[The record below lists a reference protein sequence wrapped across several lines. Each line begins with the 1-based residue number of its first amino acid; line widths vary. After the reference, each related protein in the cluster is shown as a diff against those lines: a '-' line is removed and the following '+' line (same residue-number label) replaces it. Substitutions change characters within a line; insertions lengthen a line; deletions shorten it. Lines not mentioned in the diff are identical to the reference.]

1 MSLCSILFLFIIIK
15 IAIDKTNVK
24 IKYLNYVT
32 LLMIIEVLNINA
44 AFLAINDSF
53 INIKYVMSIF
63 LIIYTLYYI
72 KKSIIL
78 IPKLLL
84 YLECLLLLSV
94 IVGIF
99 IEIINPYN
107 GLIINYNTSK
117 GWDLYVLGLLNKE
130 KVDISYGSILILYT
144 KVFLYTITTCL
155 IKTTCNKKDIIYILN
170 NIIKYTRFIIY
181 YGFVEFIIKNVI
193 NNLDIIIWFNTVMFG
208 KSSQI
213 SFADDVYR
221 LTGVTS
227 EPSYFV
233 ISLFTIIIYNIIIK
247 KIIDNDKSMKSL
259 IVYHKKDIFFM
270 IGIMLLTGGFS
281 MVWYLLMVVF
291 LYLILNMKRNFKFLM
306 KLLLFILII
315 ISGIIYFVNN
325 YADEYIGGR
334 LNTALMI
341 LGEMVFYGGID
352 MNNGLFVASS
362 NLARF
367 VSIYDTVID
376 FVNRPLLGLGLGI
389 ETAHSGLAML
399 LVDFGI
405 IGIYLLFRV
414 VLYRVDKSIKYDK
427 LFIFCFFII
436 VNIPVGIKNIG
447 FEVFNILFIELTSFY
462 LCKGS
467 EKKR

>member
-181 YGFVEFIIKNVI
+181 
-193 NNLDIIIWFNTVMFG
+193 
-208 KSSQI
+208 
-213 SFADDVYR
+213 
-221 LTGVTS
+221 
-227 EPSYFV
+227 
-233 ISLFTIIIYNIIIK
+233 
-247 KIIDNDKSMKSL
+247 
-259 IVYHKKDIFFM
+259 
-270 IGIMLLTGGFS
+270 
-281 MVWYLLMVVF
+281 
-291 LYLILNMKRNFKFLM
+291 
-306 KLLLFILII
+306 
-315 ISGIIYFVNN
+315 
-325 YADEYIGGR
+325 
-334 LNTALMI
+334 
-341 LGEMVFYGGID
+341 
-352 MNNGLFVASS
+352 
-362 NLARF
+362 
-367 VSIYDTVID
+367 
-376 FVNRPLLGLGLGI
+376 
-389 ETAHSGLAML
+389 
-399 LVDFGI
+399 
-405 IGIYLLFRV
+405 
-414 VLYRVDKSIKYDK
+414 
-427 LFIFCFFII
+427 
-436 VNIPVGIKNIG
+436 
-447 FEVFNILFIELTSFY
+447 
-462 LCKGS
+462 
-467 EKKR
+467 